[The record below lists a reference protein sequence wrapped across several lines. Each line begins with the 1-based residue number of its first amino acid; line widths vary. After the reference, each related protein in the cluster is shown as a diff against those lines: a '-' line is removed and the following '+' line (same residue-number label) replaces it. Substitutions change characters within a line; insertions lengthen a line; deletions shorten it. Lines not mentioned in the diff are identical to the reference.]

1 MAHGSNDWHSSKD
14 YKNIKRAVSEKIS
27 SDIPVMP
34 LKFSKVFDNIF
45 EYKKSIKQ
53 LMDESPLAKYNYK
66 EVAKQFD
73 DIYKLIEVKK

>member
-1 MAHGSNDWHSSKD
+1 MPVFHEDILMAHGSNDWHSSKD

-45 EYKKSIKQ
+45 E
-53 LMDESPLAKYNYK
+53 
-66 EVAKQFD
+66 
-73 DIYKLIEVKK
+73 

>member
-34 LKFSKVFDNIF
+34 LKFSKVVI
-45 EYKKSIKQ
+45 
-53 LMDESPLAKYNYK
+53 LCALL
-66 EVAKQFD
+66 
-73 DIYKLIEVKK
+73 DITLPQNL